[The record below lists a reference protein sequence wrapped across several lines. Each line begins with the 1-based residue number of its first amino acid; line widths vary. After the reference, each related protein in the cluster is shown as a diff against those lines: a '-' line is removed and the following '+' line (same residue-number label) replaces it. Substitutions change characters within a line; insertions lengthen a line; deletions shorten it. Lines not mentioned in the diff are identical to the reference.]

1 MTHRPGHDYCA
12 GVGRPVSGLQDCK
25 LQSAWR
31 APASVAA
38 LTAGIQQSRRRK
50 TNLAIRTPSPFAS
63 ERADLSAGKWR
74 TLQSCKPA
82 NLTPI
87 TLRANLTLP
96 STPSARLQTPTVE
109 SDSERSFPRAAERP
123 RREDARHI
131 IRFIE
136 EQKGK
141 APWGYVVCRVH
152 RPELLH
158 ERVMAIPWQDF

>member
-1 MTHRPGHDYCA
+1 MIIVRAWAGRCQLCKIASCRVHGALRCPGPRSLLESSNLVA
-12 GVGRPVSGLQDCK
+12 ERRT
-25 LQSAWR
+25 LQSGHRSA
-31 APASVAA
+31 
-38 LTAGIQQSRRRK
+38 
-50 TNLAIRTPSPFAS
+50 FAS